1 MEVRSKLELKNRA
14 RFASELILNIHAELA
29 SVKYRLDAECVV
41 HHFHVVV
48 LR

>member
-1 MEVRSKLELKNRA
+1 MEVRSKLEVEKSSQIR
-14 RFASELILNIHAELA
+14 RGVDHQIHAELA